1 MRFPKYFCPPSLL
14 NWRTVHRHILAD
26 QLTLF
31 QPGVGGRLSPQHYN
45 PPPPPDFQNFLLPCR
60 MVLAEVAKVCTWCSK
75 RAEMGSQGQRN
86 KGAGGQGGRRGVK
99 KQSPYFGRIWSK
111 TFYIKWHS
119 ITVCPPPTPSRFS
132 YLPPSLGHEFMWQSC
147 EMQLRHLTPNYNP
160 FTMLPTVLFGSII
173 SILYLVKPTN
183 FIQLFTE
190 EDERKLKSLKK
201 CQKCLFLVS
210 KMF

>member
-1 MRFPKYFCPPSLL
+1 
-14 NWRTVHRHILAD
+14 
-26 QLTLF
+26 
-31 QPGVGGRLSPQHYN
+31 
-45 PPPPPDFQNFLLPCR
+45 
-60 MVLAEVAKVCTWCSK
+60 
-75 RAEMGSQGQRN
+75 MGSQGQRN
-86 KGAGGQGGRRGVK
+86 KGAGGQRGSK
-99 KQSPYFGRIWSK
+99 KAISRFWQNLK
-111 TFYIKWHS
+111 QNVLHQMTFYDCLPS
-119 ITVCPPPTPSRFS
+119 PTPSRFS

-210 KMF
+210 KTFQIHFYHFKCIYLYLKSC